1 MLRVAQDATRYRPI
15 REEIRRGSRPSTH
28 FRSRSESE
36 LTAVN
41 IGGRRSH
48 IIPQMVGIVTRT
60 AARRLA
66 ERQATGIGVGI
77 GSRLVPTYRSGTRN
91 D

>member
-41 IGGRRSH
+41 IGGEAVAYHPSDGWNCNENSRA
-48 IIPQMVGIVTRT
+48 PPGRT
-60 AARRLA
+60 P
-66 ERQATGIGVGI
+66 GN
-77 GSRLVPTYRSGTRN
+77 RN
-91 D
+91 WCWHRISACSDLSVRNAK